1 MYSLHG
7 LEALIRPDSGVV
19 CQSLMVVSYC
29 MPGSAHSQA
38 GLGDLAHQV
47 AGGSVSMAR
56 PSSTALRSKLSSAS

>member
-1 MYSLHG
+1 MYSEHG

-38 GLGDLAHQV
+38 AWAISRIRSR
-47 AGGSVSMAR
+47 AGRVSMAR
-56 PSSTALRSKLSSAS
+56 PSSTALRSKLAPAS